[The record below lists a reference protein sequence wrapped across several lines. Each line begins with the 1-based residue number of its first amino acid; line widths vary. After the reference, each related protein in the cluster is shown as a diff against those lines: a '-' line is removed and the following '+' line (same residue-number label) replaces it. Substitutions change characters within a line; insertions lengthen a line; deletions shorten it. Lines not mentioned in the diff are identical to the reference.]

1 MPPTSRIAWKDY
13 APGLLIFCA
22 VVVVF
27 WPVYSAGFIWDD
39 NVMLT
44 ETPLMHGP
52 FHALWT
58 GASGVD
64 YFPVTYSSLWIE
76 WRLWGLNAAGYHVTN
91 VLLHAVSCVV
101 LWRVFVRLKIPG
113 AWLAAL
119 LFAVHPVNVESVAW
133 IAERKNVLA
142 MLFYAVT
149 AWALIR
155 FVQGGER
162 RWYFISLA
170 AFLLSLLAKPA
181 AVAWP
186 CVAFGIVWWMTRFK
200 SEDQSAGSRSSAV
213 PTPKIIVWVAP
224 FLLMAVVLALVTVWF
239 QNHFAIKGD
248 VVYERDF
255 SSRVATAGLAI
266 WFYLG
271 KALVPWPLSFI
282 YPMWKMT
289 PLSLVYFLPLIGL
302 VVTFVVG
309 WVFRKRW
316 GTPVLLG
323 LIYFVLLLAPILGIF
338 KISFQRYSYVADHWQ
353 YFALPAITV
362 VVALTIRRLPYFRF
376 VGVMLVMLFGWLT
389 ILQARI
395 YHDSETIWTDTLRK
409 NPDSWVALGGLG
421 LKRMRAGRLEE
432 GIVLCERSLE
442 IYPHQGESHA
452 NLGLALL
459 KLGRVD
465 EGIQHLRNAIQIEP
479 DYVPTYCNLADALK
493 AQGKFD
499 EAIALYK
506 EAIRL
511 GPTVPLSYNALG
523 SLYAEQ
529 RRKDEALELFRKAV
543 ALWPNYMNALSNLG
557 AMLTSQGKPKEGLPY
572 LKKAVALDPNYAGAR
587 ANLGNALLDL
597 KQFTEAREQFEVA
610 LRIDPELVPA
620 KYGLAD
626 CLKMAAESN

>member
-1 MPPTSRIAWKDY
+1 M
-13 APGLLIFCA
+13 LIFVA
-22 VVVVF
+22 VMVVY

-44 ETPLMHGP
+44 NSPTMRGP
-52 FHALWT
+52 FLAIWT

-64 YFPVTYSSLWIE
+64 FFPVTYSSFWIE
-76 WRLWGLNAAGYHVTN
+76 WRLWGMNPVGYHVIN
-91 VLLHAVSCVV
+91 VLLHAISCVV
-101 LWRVFVRLKIPG
+101 LWRVFGHLRFPA

-119 LFAVHPVNVESVAW
+119 LFALHPVNVESVAW
-133 IAERKNVLA
+133 VAERKNVLA
-142 MLFYAVT
+142 MLFYSVT
-149 AWALIR
+149 VWAFVR
-155 FVQGGER
+155 FVQSGKR
-162 RWYFISLA
+162 KWYFISLT

-186 CVAFGIVWWMTRFK
+186 IVAFGIVWWLTRFK
-200 SEDQSAGSRSSAV
+200 AENESAGTRRNPVTA
-213 PTPKIIVWVAP
+213 IVWVAP
-224 FLLMAVVLALVTVWF
+224 FFLMALVLALVTVWF

-255 SSRVATAGLAI
+255 LTRVATAGLAI

-282 YPMWKMT
+282 YPMWKMA
-289 PLSLVYFLPLIGL
+289 PFSMVYFLP
-302 VVTFVVG
+302 VVG
-309 WVFRKRW
+309 LAVMFLVLWIFRKRW
-316 GTPVLLG
+316 GIPILFAV
-323 LIYFVLLLAPILGIF
+323 IYFVVLLAPVLGIF

-353 YFALPAITV
+353 YFALPAVIV
-362 VVALTIRRLPYFRF
+362 LIAMAVRRVPYFRTI
-376 VGVMLVMLFGWLT
+376 GVALVMLFGWLAFT
-389 ILQARI
+389 QARI

-421 LKRMRAGRLEE
+421 LERMQAGRLEE
-432 GIVLCERSLE
+432 GIALCERSLE

-465 EGIQHLRNAIQIEP
+465 EGIQHLRQAIQVEP
-479 DYVPTYCNLADALK
+479 NYVPTYCNLADALK

-499 EAIALYK
+499 EAIALYR

-511 GPTVPLSYNALG
+511 GPDVPLPYNALG
-523 SLYAEQ
+523 SLFAEQ

-543 ALWPNYMNALSNLG
+543 ALWPDYMNALSNLG
-557 AMLTSQGKPKEGLPY
+557 AILTSLGKPAEGLPY
-572 LKKAVALDPNYAGAR
+572 LQKAVALDPNYAGAR

-597 KQFTEAREQFEVA
+597 KQFKEAREQFEAA
-610 LRIDPELVPA
+610 LQIDPELVPA
-620 KYGLAD
+620 KYGLVD
-626 CLKMAAESN
+626 CLKMAEGSN